1 MDGYILD
8 SLSLLCLVK
17 MNFHKGESIM
27 EPMLPPRTRTP
38 NPLKKGLKKLTNKIK
53 SMTIM
58 EFLFFV
64 ALFPI
69 STVIVISLIK
79 GFNWFY
85 IKTEGIIPTTIVIS
99 LIIIIIFIAGFI
111 YTVKHKSKLKE
122 VNKEFDATTILWSC
136 LTGLLTTYIGFSV
149 SLYTSELVKKEED
162 KEKVAALLDIYVAKY
177 QQEKQEVN
185 NTNAMFGF
193 FDKIVRVIEETGTSN
208 KQEEQPSETDK
219 NNSDNKKIIKIKEP
233 FLSFIS
239 QNIDLYS
246 KLSPSLQECIQNWE
260 LINDKYNIDL
270 INDGYPRESENP
282 DMSKKLLDQKRAE
295 YLITMEEVSNEIS
308 KRSNILELEQQ
319 YLRGEISEEVHDNTI
334 ERNLAFYTKVN
345 SDLNSIKTVK
355 AFEQYRE
362 NYDKNASKIEEEI
375 IKKIEN
381 GEGIYYTY

>member
-1 MDGYILD
+1 
-8 SLSLLCLVK
+8 
-17 MNFHKGESIM
+17 M

-38 NPLKKGLKKLTNKIK
+38 NPLKKGFKKLSKKIK

-185 NTNAMFGF
+185 NTNGFYSSFGTELFGLIDNSTEAGKAMKEVG
-193 FDKIVRVIEETGTSN
+193 ETFTPMN
-208 KQEEQPSETDK
+208 NQEDQQSVTGED
-219 NNSDNKKIIKIKEP
+219 NSDNTEEIIDIKEP

-246 KLSPSLQECIQNWE
+246 KLSPRLQECIQNWE

-270 INDGYPRESENP
+270 INDGYPRKSENP
-282 DMSKKLLDQKRAE
+282 DMSKKLLDQQRTE
-295 YLITMEEVSNEIS
+295 YLITMANVDNEIS

-319 YLRGEISEEVHDNTI
+319 YLKGEISEEVHDNTI
-334 ERNLAFYTKVN
+334 DFYLSFYTEAYI
-345 SDLNSIKTVK
+345 DLISIKTVK
-355 AFEQYRE
+355 AYEQYMD
-362 NYDKNASKIEEEI
+362 NYDKTAADISDEI
-375 IKKIEN
+375 LKKIEN
-381 GEGIYYTY
+381 GEGISYTY

>member
-1 MDGYILD
+1 
-8 SLSLLCLVK
+8 
-17 MNFHKGESIM
+17 M

-38 NPLKKGLKKLTNKIK
+38 NPLKKGLKKLSNKIE

-64 ALFPI
+64 ALFLI
-69 STVIVISLIK
+69 STVIVISLIE

-122 VNKEFDATTILWSC
+122 VKKEFDATTILWSC

-177 QQEKQEVN
+177 QQEKQAVN
-185 NTNAMFGF
+185 NTYSLYSSKLGSSLFALIDAQTMLTKETKKVVETLAPMTNQE
-193 FDKIVRVIEETGTSN
+193 DQQSVIG
-208 KQEEQPSETDK
+208 K
-219 NNSDNKKIIKIKEP
+219 NNSENSEEIIKIKEP

-246 KLSPSLQECIQNWE
+246 KLSPRLQECIQNWE

-270 INDGYPRESENP
+270 INDGYPMKSENP
-282 DMSKKLLDQKRAE
+282 DMSKKLLDEKRAE
-295 YLITMEEVSNEIS
+295 YLIIMAEVDNEIS
-308 KRSNILELEQQ
+308 KRSIILEIEQQ

-334 ERNLAFYTKVN
+334 EYFLAFYTEVN
-345 SDLNSIKTVK
+345 SKLISNKTVESY
-355 AFEQYRE
+355 EQYLE
-362 NYDKNASKIEEEI
+362 NYDKTASDISDEIHRKIE
-375 IKKIEN
+375 K
-381 GEGIYYTY
+381 GEGISYIY